1 MAYGSRRLLSQQA
14 CGSYKGA
21 ILKLHHQQE
30 HIQRTMSI
38 GSRIKEAREK
48 ARISQ
53 AQLARQLNITRSAC
67 SQWESEVGTAPR
79 RERLEQIAEIL
90 GVSYEWLATGKP
102 VVSSPMPAGV
112 EEEQGRYVVPLRADQ
127 RELLEIFNRLSVE
140 RRSALLELLR
150 TL

>member
-1 MAYGSRRLLSQQA
+1 
-14 CGSYKGA
+14 
-21 ILKLHHQQE
+21 
-30 HIQRTMSI
+30 MSI

-90 GVSYEWLATGKP
+90 GVSYEWLATGKS
-102 VVSSPMPAGV
+102 VASNSMPAGV
-112 EEEQGRYVVPLRADQ
+112 EEEQGRYVVPLRTDQ
-127 RELLEIFNRLSVE
+127 RELLDIFNRLSVE
-140 RRSALLELLR
+140 RRAALLELLR